1 MRDIILYLQLL
12 QNVRPRPI
20 TQSEISHLEET
31 LIKLTHDMTHS
42 LGQMSSFELKSQQ
55 NLLPDLVGFGGG
67 IWESHSHLQTETL
80 HMLLQVYH
88 VQQ

>member
-12 QNVRPRPI
+12 QNVRPPPI

-31 LIKLTHDMTHS
+31 SIKLLVCMMMLRWEAMTHS

-67 IWESHSHLQTETL
+67 N
-80 HMLLQVYH
+80 
-88 VQQ
+88 